1 MTYEWYISKDRY
13 LGNKVY
19 GKISN
24 RSISVTEVYNLT
36 DADFE
41 RELRHEF
48 ANIQTIKLS
57 RDERTPERQ
66 RMFEITLNGVEI
78 KHRHR
83 PKHLARLPQEV
94 VDEMEIIGYHM
105 LKTQKCA
112 VALCKTQV
120 SPLIRKWV
128 EIFRPEEVKEEL
140 ISAGHIHSMPFTIW
154 LFPKEGMDSDPMIF
168 LQNVTLPD
176 YAEKLLT
183 LASESHEV
191 IKRRALG
198 KV

>member
-1 MTYEWYISKDRY
+1 MTYNWEISKDRY

-19 GKISN
+19 GNISN
-24 RSISVTEVYNLT
+24 KSISVNEVYNLT

-48 ANIQTIKLS
+48 ANIENIKLS
-57 RDERTPERQ
+57 REEHTPERM

-78 KHRHR
+78 KHRRR
-83 PKHLARLPQEV
+83 PKHLSRLPQEV

-168 LQNVTLPD
+168 LQNATLPD
-176 YAEKLLT
+176 YAEQLLAIAAEHSNT
-183 LASESHEV
+183 
-191 IKRRALG
+191 IKHRALSRI
-198 KV
+198 